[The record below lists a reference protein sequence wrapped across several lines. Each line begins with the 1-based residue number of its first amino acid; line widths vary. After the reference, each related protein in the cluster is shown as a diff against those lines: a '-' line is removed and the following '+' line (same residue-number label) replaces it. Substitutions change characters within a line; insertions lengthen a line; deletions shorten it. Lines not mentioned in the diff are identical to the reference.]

1 MSAATP
7 QQPKLKRSRSD
18 GDIVKNN
25 NNQQIFLGGL
35 KEALVLVQNEA
46 SKLADTG
53 LSAFSFFYGFSVCLL
68 TAYLIGAFPESVW
81 LVYGLQGILIL
92 GNRLLVDIPRT
103 NPTNW
108 KCFLDFCWIA
118 NIVFALLAFYM
129 FLQVIDRKYFE
140 GSMLPISTVTSK
152 APWIGRVAILFACGP
167 FAFSVLGLRNKLCK

>member
-18 GDIVKNN
+18 GDIVSNNN

-140 GSMLPISTVTSK
+140 IFH
-152 APWIGRVAILFACGP
+152 AIP
-167 FAFSVLGLRNKLCK
+167 SKLCMVSTIRSKTNNQVALNEKILHRR